1 MQVFPKLFSQN
12 LAFSNL
18 FSYLCTQIN
27 IIMAKIIIRE
37 TLKEKGI
44 SIKELATGMGVT
56 PSAVSQLLANPNPSI
71 QQLERIA
78 NVIGVDV
85 MDLFAQ
91 DFSYINGYVEAGDK
105 IYPVKSRE
113 QFICLIDKID
123 GIVHIPLCQREDVLK
138 CSVKD
143 FCVRSVESNTS
154 GAIMNR
160 YGVHEVFTL
169 SYDSDS
175 KKFSLTLCVGDG
187 NVKFRLFDTGE
198 YKKEDSFTSQE
209 MNCMIEDILSCIESI
224 YEDKIVDTENNR
236 VRLTNLE

>member
-1 MQVFPKLFSQN
+1 MQVFAKLFSQK

-18 FSYLCTQIN
+18 FGYLCTQIN

-143 FCVRSVESNTS
+143 FCVRSIESNMS

-160 YGVHEVFTL
+160 YGVNEVFTL

-175 KKFSLTLCVGDG
+175 KKFSLTLCIGDG
-187 NVKFRLFDTGE
+187 NVKFKLFDTSE
-198 YKKEDSFTSQE
+198 YKNADSFTSQE
-209 MNCMIEDILSCIESI
+209 MNRMIEDILSYIESI
-224 YEDKIVDTENNR
+224 YEDKIVDAENNK